1 MLLLGMFAAINVQI
15 CCRLLCRCV
24 NVDLHGGV
32 PLATMQQSKRVF
44 GLYIWRNQGSVCIV
58 DAPWQSRGWMG
69 GSQGIEGMGS
79 RWGSANIW
87 SGLPS
92 LLLFYT
98 FFGGWFT
105 LFIIDPG
112 GDRVAGSG

>member
-1 MLLLGMFAAINVQI
+1 MLG
-15 CCRLLCRCV
+15 
-24 NVDLHGGV
+24 
-32 PLATMQQSKRVF
+32 TMQQSKLVF
-44 GLYIWRNQGSVCIV
+44 TLYILRNQGLVCIV
-58 DAPWQSRGWMG
+58 DAVAIKGWMG